1 MTIDKLERLF
11 RNQYQSHHYTRQSV
25 DRHMIKRILAAGI
38 QAPGPLPKKPW
49 KFKVV
54 DGPIKIRRISDELDE
69 TIRRIRARYKPGSK
83 RDSLDKHHQSMK
95 YLRDVPLLVFCYTT
109 TPGHFENEFHEDCE
123 SRERASGLLL
133 TAGMVLQ
140 NMMLTATALELGSSY
155 TTAPLIAEKALDKIL
170 KTPKGYRLIAVMT
183 FGHPSD
189 KNRNPDHVEL
199 KDFIFR

>member
-1 MTIDKLERLF
+1 V
-11 RNQYQSHHYTRQSV
+11 SHES
-25 DRHMIKRILAAGI
+25 
-38 QAPGPLPKKPW
+38 GPLVC
-49 KFKVV
+49 F
-54 DGPIKIRRISDELDE
+54 
-69 TIRRIRARYKPGSK
+69 
-83 RDSLDKHHQSMK
+83 
-95 YLRDVPLLVFCYTT
+95 
-109 TPGHFENEFHEDCE
+109 
-123 SRERASGLLL
+123 L